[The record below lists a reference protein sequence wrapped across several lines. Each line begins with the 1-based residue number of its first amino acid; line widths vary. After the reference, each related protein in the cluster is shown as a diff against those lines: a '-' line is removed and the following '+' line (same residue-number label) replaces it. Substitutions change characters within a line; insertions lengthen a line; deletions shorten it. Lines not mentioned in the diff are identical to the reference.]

1 LILAG
6 RSQSKTQPVIDRIR
20 GEGVPVVFLQL
31 DLSSQKS
38 VRGAAQ
44 SLKTDAKIIDV
55 LINNAAV
62 MMSPYGK
69 TEDGIES
76 QFATNHIG
84 PWLFTNLLLQAG
96 LIKERIVNVN
106 SSASIRKSPYVL
118 EPLDDLSYADGQK
131 YDPVQGYSFSKMASY
146 LCTRELAAR
155 LKPQDIAVFS
165 LNPGS
170 IRSPLQ
176 RYMDADLRTHAYEL
190 AARESYDFQPPKPK
204 TLQEGA
210 STTLRAALDSD
221 LRPQSGAYLDD
232 CQIVEVREH
241 MDAYP
246 AAARVW
252 AVSESIV
259 AQKFDILHL

>member
-1 LILAG
+1 
-6 RSQSKTQPVIDRIR
+6 
-20 GEGVPVVFLQL
+20 VPVDFLQL

-38 VRGAAQ
+38 VREAAQ
-44 SLKTDAKIIDV
+44 SLTTGGKTIDV
-55 LINNAAV
+55 LINNAGV
-62 MMSPYGK
+62 MMAPYGR
-69 TEDGIES
+69 TEDGVES

-84 PWLFTNLLLQAG
+84 TWLFTNLLLQAG

-106 SSASIRKSPYVL
+106 SSASTRKSPYVL
-118 EPLDDLSYADGQK
+118 EPLDDISYADGQK
-131 YDPVQGYSFSKMASY
+131 YDPVQGYSFSKMASF

-176 RYMDADLRTHAYEL
+176 RYMDADLRAHAYEI

-210 STTLRAALDSD
+210 STTLRAALDPE
-221 LRPQSGAYLDD
+221 LKPQSGAYLDD
-232 CQIVEVREH
+232 CQVVEYREH
-241 MDAYP
+241 VDAYP

-252 AVSESIV
+252 TVSESIV
-259 AQKFDILHL
+259 GQKFDTLHP